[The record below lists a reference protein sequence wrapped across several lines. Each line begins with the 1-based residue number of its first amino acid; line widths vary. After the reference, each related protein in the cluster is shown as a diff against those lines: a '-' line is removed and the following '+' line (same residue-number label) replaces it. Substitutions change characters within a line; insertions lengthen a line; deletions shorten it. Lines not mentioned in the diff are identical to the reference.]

1 MKTLAII
8 GGIGPESTIQYYRA
22 VLSAYRDRL
31 GAFDAPSILINSI
44 DVNRLLALAA
54 TDLNGLTRYL
64 LVELERM
71 ADAGASLGLLAAN
84 TPHVVFDD
92 LARVSPIPLLSIV
105 EATCEEAVRRGLRRL
120 GLLGTRFTMSGRFYP
135 HLLSQ
140 RGIEVVPPPQEEQ
153 AFVHE
158 KYTNELLQNVFT
170 VNTRNAVVDIIDR
183 LRERDGVDGVILG
196 GTELPLLL
204 NADEHR
210 GVPLLDT
217 ARIHIDAAVRQL
229 WL

>member
-22 VLSAYRDRL
+22 VLSAYRNRL
-31 GAFDAPSILINSI
+31 GAVDAPSILINSI

-54 TDLNGLTRYL
+54 TDLNGLTGYL
-64 LVELERM
+64 LAELERM

-92 LARVSPIPLLSIV
+92 LARASPIPLVSIV

-135 HLLSQ
+135 HVLSQ
-140 RGIEVVPPPQEEQ
+140 RGIEVVAPPQDEQ
-153 AFVHE
+153 TFVHD

-170 VNTRNAVVDIIDR
+170 VNTRNAVLDIIDR

-229 WL
+229 WS

>member
-22 VLSAYRDRL
+22 VLSAYRNRL
-31 GAFDAPSILINSI
+31 GAVDAPSILINSI

-54 TDLNGLTRYL
+54 TDLNGLTGYL
-64 LVELERM
+64 LAELERM

-92 LARVSPIPLLSIV
+92 LARVSPIPLVSIV

-135 HLLSQ
+135 HVLSQ
-140 RGIEVVPPPQEEQ
+140 RGIEVVVPSQDEQ

-170 VNTRNAVVDIIDR
+170 VNTRNAVLDLIDR

>member
-22 VLSAYRDRL
+22 VLNAYRNRL
-31 GAFDAPSILINSI
+31 GAVDAPSIFINSI

-64 LVELERM
+64 LAELERM

-92 LARVSPIPLLSIV
+92 LARVSPIPLVSIV

-135 HLLSQ
+135 HVLSQ
-140 RGIEVVPPPQEEQ
+140 RGIEVVAPSQDDQ

-170 VNTRNAVVDIIDR
+170 VDTRNAVLDIIDR

-217 ARIHIDAAVRQL
+217 SRIHIDAAVRQL

>member
-22 VLSAYRDRL
+22 VLSAYRNRL
-31 GAFDAPSILINSI
+31 GAVDAPSILINSI

-54 TDLNGLTRYL
+54 TDLNGLTGYL
-64 LVELERM
+64 LAELERM

-92 LARVSPIPLLSIV
+92 LARVSPIPLVSIV

-135 HLLSQ
+135 HVLSQ
-140 RGIEVVPPPQEEQ
+140 RGIEVVAPSQDEQ

-170 VNTRNAVVDIIDR
+170 VNTRNAVLDLIDR

>member
-22 VLSAYRDRL
+22 VLSAYRNRL
-31 GAFDAPSILINSI
+31 GAVDAPSILINSI

-54 TDLNGLTRYL
+54 TDLNGLTGYL
-64 LVELERM
+64 LAELERM

-92 LARVSPIPLLSIV
+92 LARVSPIPLVSIV

-135 HLLSQ
+135 HVLSQ
-140 RGIEVVPPPQEEQ
+140 RGIEVVAPSQDEQ
-153 AFVHE
+153 VFVHE

-170 VNTRNAVVDIIDR
+170 VNTRNAVLDLIDR

>member
-22 VLSAYRDRL
+22 VLNAYRNRL
-31 GAFDAPSILINSI
+31 GAVDAPSIFINSI

-92 LARVSPIPLLSIV
+92 LARVSPIPLVSIV

-135 HLLSQ
+135 HVLSQ
-140 RGIEVVPPPQEEQ
+140 RGIEVVAPSQDDQ

-170 VNTRNAVVDIIDR
+170 VDTRNAVLDIIDR

-217 ARIHIDAAVRQL
+217 SRIHIDAAVRQL

>member
-22 VLSAYRDRL
+22 VLSAYRNRR
-31 GAFDAPSILINSI
+31 GASDAPSILINSI

-54 TDLNGLTRYL
+54 TDLNGLTGYL
-64 LVELERM
+64 LAELERM

-92 LARVSPIPLLSIV
+92 LARVSPIPLVSIV

-135 HLLSQ
+135 HVLSQ
-140 RGIEVVPPPQEEQ
+140 RGIEVVAPSQDEQ
-153 AFVHE
+153 VFVHE

-170 VNTRNAVVDIIDR
+170 ANTRNAVLDIIDR

-204 NADEHR
+204 TADEHR

-217 ARIHIDAAVRQL
+217 TQIHIAAAVRQL

>member
-22 VLSAYRDRL
+22 VLSAYRNRL
-31 GAFDAPSILINSI
+31 GAVDAPSILINSI

-54 TDLNGLTRYL
+54 TDLNGLTGYL
-64 LVELERM
+64 LAELERM

-92 LARVSPIPLLSIV
+92 LARVSPIPLVSIV

-135 HLLSQ
+135 HVLSQ
-140 RGIEVVPPPQEEQ
+140 RGIEVVAPSQDEQ

-170 VNTRNAVVDIIDR
+170 VNTRNAVLDIIDR

>member
-22 VLSAYRDRL
+22 VLNAYRNRL
-31 GAFDAPSILINSI
+31 GAVDAPSIFINSI

-92 LARVSPIPLLSIV
+92 LARVSPIPLVSIV

-120 GLLGTRFTMSGRFYP
+120 GLLGTRFTMSRRFYP
-135 HLLSQ
+135 HVLSQ
-140 RGIEVVPPPQEEQ
+140 RGIEVVAPSQDDQ

-170 VNTRNAVVDIIDR
+170 VDTRNAVLDIIDR
-183 LRERDGVDGVILG
+183 LRERDGMDGVILG

-217 ARIHIDAAVRQL
+217 SRIHIDAAVRQL

>member
-22 VLSAYRDRL
+22 VLSAYRKRL
-31 GAFDAPSILINSI
+31 GAVDAPSILINSI
-44 DVNRLLALAA
+44 DVNRLLTLAA
-54 TDLNGLTRYL
+54 TDLNGLTGYL
-64 LVELERM
+64 RAEIERM

-92 LARVSPIPLLSIV
+92 LARVSPIPLVSIV
-105 EATCEEAVRRGLRRL
+105 EATCEEAVRRGLQRL
-120 GLLGTRFTMSGRFYP
+120 GLLGTRFTMSGQFYP
-135 HLLSQ
+135 RVLSQ
-140 RGIEVVPPPQEEQ
+140 RGIEVVAPSQDEQ
-153 AFVHE
+153 AFVHD

-170 VNTRNAVVDIIDR
+170 VNTRNAVLHIIDR

-204 NADEHR
+204 NSDEHG

>member
-22 VLSAYRDRL
+22 VLNAYRNRL
-31 GAFDAPSILINSI
+31 GAVDAPSIFINSI

-64 LVELERM
+64 LAELGRM

-92 LARVSPIPLLSIV
+92 LARVSPIPLVSIV

-135 HLLSQ
+135 HVLSQ
-140 RGIEVVPPPQEEQ
+140 RGIEVVAPSQDDQ

-170 VNTRNAVVDIIDR
+170 VDTRNAVLDIIDR

>member
-1 MKTLAII
+1 MTTLAII

-22 VLSAYRDRL
+22 VLSAYRNRL
-31 GAFDAPSILINSI
+31 GTSDAPSILINSI
-44 DVNRLLALAA
+44 DVNRLLTLAA
-54 TDLNGLTRYL
+54 NDLNGLARYL
-64 LVELERM
+64 IAELERT
-71 ADAGASLGLLAAN
+71 AKAGATLGLLAAN

-92 LARVSPIPLLSIV
+92 VARISPIPLVSIV
-105 EATCEEAVRRGLRRL
+105 EATCEAAARRGLRRL
-120 GLLGTRFTMSGRFYP
+120 GLLGTRFTMSGQFYRDV
-135 HLLSQ
+135 LSR
-140 RGIEVVPPPQEEQ
+140 RGIEVVAPSQGEQ
-153 AFVHE
+153 TFVHE

-170 VNTRNAVVDIIDR
+170 GDTRDAVLAVIDR

-204 NADEHR
+204 NADEHH

-217 ARIHIDAAVRQL
+217 ARIHVDAAIDQL